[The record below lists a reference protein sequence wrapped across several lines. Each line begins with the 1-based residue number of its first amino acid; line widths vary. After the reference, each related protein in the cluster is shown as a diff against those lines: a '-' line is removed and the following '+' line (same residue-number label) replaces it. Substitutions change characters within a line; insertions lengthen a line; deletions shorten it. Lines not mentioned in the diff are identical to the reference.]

1 MAASQAL
8 KPAAVASPQ
17 PVDRVVTAIDQ
28 RRTTILDA
36 LASAR
41 QRIGLSLYRC
51 TDKAVFEALAAAVR
65 RGVTVDAIVT
75 SRLKGAKKDLRRLS
89 DALSRCGVS
98 VHPYLDPVVKY
109 HAKYLVVD
117 DGPAIVTSLNF
128 TKKCFKRT
136 LDALVVTHDAA
147 VVRGLWHLLQADRN
161 GTALPADLPARL
173 IVGPER
179 ARAQIAALI
188 RKATRRLI
196 LVDAKLSDP
205 TMLTLMAERRREGL
219 EVQLLTEKS
228 LHGLRTHGKI
238 LVIDDRLA
246 MVGSIAMTA
255 LSLEFRREVALVV
268 DTQAAVGQLLS
279 AVDGSAW
286 TNDGAV

>member
-1 MAASQAL
+1 M
-8 KPAAVASPQ
+8 
-17 PVDRVVTAIDQ
+17 
-28 RRTTILDA
+28 
-36 LASAR
+36 
-41 QRIGLSLYRC
+41 
-51 TDKAVFEALAAAVR
+51 
-65 RGVTVDAIVT
+65 
-75 SRLKGAKKDLRRLS
+75 RRLS

-136 LDALVVTHDAA
+136 LDALAVTHDAA

-161 GTALPADLPARL
+161 G
-173 IVGPER
+173 PER

-188 RKATRRLI
+188 RRATRRLI

-246 MVGSIAMTA
+246 LVGSIALTA

-279 AVDGSAW
+279 AVDESAW
-286 TNDGAV
+286 ANDGAV

>member
-1 MAASQAL
+1 MLVAFDRASRRQTRRINVEVVAAEGSTFPSRQVEEVLARNHVVFEPHEISQGKRPTVNTQAWMDPRISLDDLSHQLMRDATGVVEVSWQHPQAL

-17 PVDRVVTAIDQ
+17 PVDGVVTALDQ

-51 TDKAVFEALAAAVR
+51 TDKAVFEALAAAVQ

-147 VVRGLWHLLQADRN
+147 VVRGLWHLLQA
-161 GTALPADLPARL
+161 GIETAPHLPADLPARL

-179 ARAQIAALI
+179 ARAQ
-188 RKATRRLI
+188 R
-196 LVDAKLSDP
+196 SCHSSG
-205 TMLTLMAERRREGL
+205 ERP
-219 EVQLLTEKS
+219 
-228 LHGLRTHGKI
+228 
-238 LVIDDRLA
+238 
-246 MVGSIAMTA
+246 
-255 LSLEFRREVALVV
+255 
-268 DTQAAVGQLLS
+268 
-279 AVDGSAW
+279 
-286 TNDGAV
+286 GA